1 MQRHSRRRLLQT
13 QPEDLPLTT
22 FRRVRGFV
30 HQDTDAP
37 HPPRLLR
44 GGGERRGE
52 ETASQATEERS
63 PVYH

>member
-1 MQRHSRRRLLQT
+1 
-13 QPEDLPLTT
+13 LPLTT

-30 HQDTDAP
+30 RQDPDAV
-37 HPPRLLR
+37 HPLRLLR

-63 PVYH
+63 PVYHSIT